1 VANLTGDGIITGEV
15 NVKQIV
21 PEFTQYYHYLCSPVG
36 ESGENTAYTISTQ
49 FLDNTTHDNVY
60 DWSNLYFN
68 TSFPDWYV
76 YNEAECL
83 GDTPAEVQATYN
95 NINVSLTTQQ
105 ATWLLTAFG
114 WTSNDN
120 LLTQAIPLGT
130 GVLSRVG
137 FDLTGKVLS
146 WSGTLNNGHIEKTLE
161 LTTCDFGD
169 GLNFVGNP
177 YATPL
182 DWEQVYSDNNADISP
197 FAYVWTPDP
206 SATSPF
212 GASPSDG
219 YFTVYDATSSTSTI
233 PHPDFSD
240 ESGAAVNT
248 IAIGQG
254 FLVRALND
262 NVVLDFYNGQRIG
275 DNYTFLL
282 RESKPKDALQLIVE
296 GEKGKDYTNIYLSD
310 LFVNE
315 GSSIKQGELL
325 FNVTAAAQN
334 ATLDAASQ
342 VLMNARKNLSSSSS
356 VLNELSNTIA
366 NAKLKLKN
374 DSINYFRYKSL
385 NEKNAVA
392 SIDFEKMKL
401 NYETSR
407 NELQSAIDRYNK
419 TKLQL
424 SAEEKNATATL
435 ENAQKERD
443 YYSLKAATSGTVFK
457 LMKENGEAVKRG
469 ELVAIIG
476 NSNHYYIKLNVDAS
490 DINNIKDGQLVL
502 IKTDI
507 DKSKIYKAHVSK
519 IYPMMNASDQS
530 FRVDA
535 EFEDKYEVTFNGTN
549 AEANIIISTKQN
561 ILTIPKNCL
570 ASKDS
575 VWVEDNGDEKK
586 IKITTGIENF
596 DEIEVISGL
605 TKDSKIIIK
614 N

>member
-1 VANLTGDGIITGEV
+1 MKGGDGFEIGGNTAIDLYHLQIKKTISTYIVEVNTPLGIWYSLDADNGELQSNGNITIYGDLNYPSVGYVVPNLTGDGIITGDV
-15 NVKQIV
+15 NVQQIV
-21 PEFTQYYHYLCSPVG
+21 SEYTQYYHYLCSPVG

-120 LLTQAIPLGT
+120 LLTQAIPAGT

-146 WSGTLNNGHIEKTLE
+146 WSGTLNNGDIDKILE

-219 YFTVYDATSSTSTI
+219 YFTVYDATAGTSTI
-233 PHPDFSD
+233 PHPDYSD
-240 ESGAAVNT
+240 ESGAAANI

-254 FLVRALND
+254 FFVRALND
-262 NVVLDFYNGQRIG
+262 NVVLDFNNGQRIG

-315 GSSIKQGELL
+315 
-325 FNVTAAAQN
+325 FNPAE
-334 ATLDAASQ
+334 DA
-342 VLMNARKNLSSSSS
+342 LKMTNPG
-356 VLNELSNTIA
+356 LN
-366 NAKLKLKN
+366 
-374 DSINYFRYKSL
+374 
-385 NEKNAVA
+385 
-392 SIDFEKMKL
+392 
-401 NYETSR
+401 
-407 NELQSAIDRYNK
+407 
-419 TKLQL
+419 
-424 SAEEKNATATL
+424 
-435 ENAQKERD
+435 
-443 YYSLKAATSGTVFK
+443 
-457 LMKENGEAVKRG
+457 
-469 ELVAIIG
+469 
-476 NSNHYYIKLNVDAS
+476 
-490 DINNIKDGQLVL
+490 
-502 IKTDI
+502 
-507 DKSKIYKAHVSK
+507 
-519 IYPMMNASDQS
+519 
-530 FRVDA
+530 
-535 EFEDKYEVTFNGTN
+535 
-549 AEANIIISTKQN
+549 
-561 ILTIPKNCL
+561 L
-570 ASKDS
+570 ASKCDDKQLM
-575 VWVEDNGDEKK
+575 VNRVHKQEDVIEVPLLLGVNASGQIKFTIGNGGFESLDYIALFVDKKLNKQQIITSNFEYSYTANAGDENERFVIKFVKGNSAANSFSNEQLNMFVSNNELNVFAENTSQANISILDASGRMVQHENALFNNNKALININNLSNGIYMVNVQGAAITNTQK
-586 IKITTGIENF
+586 IYINK
-596 DEIEVISGL
+596 
-605 TKDSKIIIK
+605 
-614 N
+614 

>member
-1 VANLTGDGIITGEV
+1 
-15 NVKQIV
+15 
-21 PEFTQYYHYLCSPVG
+21 VG

-315 GSSIKQGELL
+315 FNPAEDALKMANPGLNLASKCDDKQLMVNRLHKQDEVIEVPLLLGVNASGQIKFTIGNGGFESLDFIALFVDKRLNKQQIITSNFEYSYTANAGDENERFVIKFVKGNSAANTIGNGALNMFVSNNELNVFAENTSQANISILDASGRVVQQENAL
-325 FNVTAAAQN
+325 FNN
-334 ATLDAASQ
+334 
-342 VLMNARKNLSSSSS
+342 
-356 VLNELSNTIA
+356 
-366 NAKLKLKN
+366 
-374 DSINYFRYKSL
+374 
-385 NEKNAVA
+385 
-392 SIDFEKMKL
+392 
-401 NYETSR
+401 
-407 NELQSAIDRYNK
+407 NK
-419 TKLQL
+419 AL
-424 SAEEKNATATL
+424 
-435 ENAQKERD
+435 
-443 YYSLKAATSGTVFK
+443 
-457 LMKENGEAVKRG
+457 
-469 ELVAIIG
+469 I
-476 NSNHYYIKLNVDAS
+476 
-490 DINNIKDGQLVL
+490 DINNLSNGIYMVNVQGATSNNTQ
-502 IKTDI
+502 
-507 DKSKIYKAHVSK
+507 KIYINK
-519 IYPMMNASDQS
+519 
-530 FRVDA
+530 
-535 EFEDKYEVTFNGTN
+535 
-549 AEANIIISTKQN
+549 
-561 ILTIPKNCL
+561 
-570 ASKDS
+570 
-575 VWVEDNGDEKK
+575 
-586 IKITTGIENF
+586 
-596 DEIEVISGL
+596 
-605 TKDSKIIIK
+605 
-614 N
+614 